1 MKKTYIIPTT
11 EIEIL
16 TEQET
21 ILAGSPDGFDNNLG
35 GDADA
40 VDGGD
45 ALGREDD
52 DLWED

>member
-35 GDADA
+35 GDA
-40 VDGGD
+40 VDGSH

-52 DLWED
+52 ALWED

>member
-35 GDADA
+35 VDP
-40 VDGGD
+40 VDGGN

>member
-21 ILAGSPDGFDNNLG
+21 ILAGSPDGFVNNLG
-35 GDADA
+35 GDA

>member
-21 ILAGSPDGFDNNLG
+21 ILAGSPDGFDNNLSETPTD
-35 GDADA
+35 GDN
-40 VDGGD
+40 

>member
-21 ILAGSPDGFDNNLG
+21 ILAGSVDGFDSSLSETPT
-35 GDADA
+35 
-40 VDGGD
+40 DGVN